1 MRTILLIAVAAS
13 ALALAGCGGDA
24 ETASPDATAA
34 DTASETTTE
43 TTPAETVPTVTTP
56 AETTPAKPKPTTIV
70 IVVDQGRPRGGIK
83 RPKLDKGEKV
93 VLVVRA
99 DAGED
104 VHLHGYDIEKPVTPG
119 KPVRIPL
126 TVNLPGRFELEL
138 HHPDSVLAV
147 LEVRP

>member
-1 MRTILLIAVAAS
+1 MRRILVIAVAAS

-24 ETASPDATAA
+24 ETASPDATA
-34 DTASETTTE
+34 TETETTTA
-43 TTPAETVPTVTTP
+43 TTPAETAPTVTTP
-56 AETTPAKPKPTTIV
+56 AETTPPNPKPTTIV

-83 RPKLDKGEKV
+83 RPELDKGEKV

-126 TVNLPGRFELEL
+126 TVDLPGRFELEL

>member
-1 MRTILLIAVAAS
+1 MRRILVIAVAAS

-24 ETASPDATAA
+24 ETASPDATA
-34 DTASETTTE
+34 TETETTTA
-43 TTPAETVPTVTTP
+43 TTPAETAPTVTTP
-56 AETTPAKPKPTTIV
+56 AETTPPNPKPTTIV

-126 TVNLPGRFELEL
+126 TVDLPGRFELEL

>member
-1 MRTILLIAVAAS
+1 MLIAVAAS

-24 ETASPDATAA
+24 ETASPDATA
-34 DTASETTTE
+34 TETETTTA
-43 TTPAETVPTVTTP
+43 TTPAETAPTATTP
-56 AETTPAKPKPTTIV
+56 AETTPANPKPTTIV

-83 RPKLDKGEKV
+83 RPKLDKGEQV

-126 TVNLPGRFELEL
+126 TVDLPGRFELEL

>member
-1 MRTILLIAVAAS
+1 MRRILVIAVAAS

-24 ETASPDATAA
+24 ETASPDATATE
-34 DTASETTTE
+34 TATTTA

-56 AETTPAKPKPTTIV
+56 AETTPPSPKPTTIV

-93 VLVVRA
+93 VLVIRA

-126 TVNLPGRFELEL
+126 TVDLPGRFELEL